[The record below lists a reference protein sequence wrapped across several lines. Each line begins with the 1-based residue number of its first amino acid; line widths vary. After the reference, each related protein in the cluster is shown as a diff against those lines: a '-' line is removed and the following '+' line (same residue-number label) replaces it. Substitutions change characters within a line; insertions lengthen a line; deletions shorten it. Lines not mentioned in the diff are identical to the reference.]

1 MFNAKVSAVKSLMVV
16 GKLLILV
23 ASTSVVAGELDNP
36 SFVDYRGGRFG
47 NRLVDMTFS
56 WFRTLNDVQKEA
68 YDTAINQAVMSA
80 ENGQTVRWYESEA
93 SGEVTPVMTWPRGD
107 GYCRRIHIQAIAYN
121 VEKTM
126 SATACYSEIQERWQW
141 VRE

>member
-1 MFNAKVSAVKSLMVV
+1 MVV

-36 SFVDYRGGRFG
+36 SFVDYRSGRFG